1 MKRIF
6 VVILAVAVCLP
17 ALSGCVQ
24 EPDFY
29 DVAVMP
35 NGGEASPGLYQ
46 TTFDFDSYKEMIKA
60 FREYDLSK
68 SSYTI
73 QDMKALLGEPYA
85 RFVDKVKADKAFPQP
100 MSDGKPLPYQNKE
113 GFSNIT
119 FFVSELYDMP
129 WIWYHCLV
137 EGERVNVQL
146 AYPECLGIDVD
157 YSKNAAEILESIAP
171 NAVNLDNWKERP
183 SYKNVY
189 MKEVRIAE
197 GEVSMLIY
205 EINDSEKRMF
215 TFFRDGVIITL
226 TDFGGVVNE
235 DFWAKFSL
243 E

>member
-1 MKRIF
+1 M
-6 VVILAVAVCLP
+6 
-17 ALSGCVQ
+17 SG
-24 EPDFY
+24 
-29 DVAVMP
+29 
-35 NGGEASPGLYQ
+35 
-46 TTFDFDSYKEMIKA
+46 
-60 FREYDLSK
+60 
-68 SSYTI
+68 
-73 QDMKALLGEPYA
+73 
-85 RFVDKVKADKAFPQP
+85 
-100 MSDGKPLPYQNKE
+100 GKPISYQNKE

-119 FFVSELYDMP
+119 FFVRELYGMP
-129 WIWYHCLV
+129 WIWYHCIV
-137 EGERVNVQL
+137 GGERVNVQL

-189 MKEVRIAE
+189 MKDVRIAE

-205 EINDSEKRMF
+205 ELNDSEKRIF

>member
-73 QDMKALLGEPYA
+73 RDLIPLLGESYLA
-85 RFVDKVKADKAFPQP
+85 FVDRVRADKAFPQP
-100 MSDGKPLPYQNKE
+100 VRGDEPIELRNE
-113 GFSNIT
+113 DGFSNIT
-119 FFVSELYDMP
+119 FFVSELYGLP
-129 WIWYHCLV
+129 WMYPRARIFILSSRICPIALTALSRHPRLSRSYPRIRRTSEISASVTKVFITDRSSSATARSRHSFANTMTIPEAALLSFTATCL
-137 EGERVNVQL
+137 
-146 AYPECLGIDVD
+146 
-157 YSKNAAEILESIAP
+157 
-171 NAVNLDNWKERP
+171 
-183 SYKNVY
+183 
-189 MKEVRIAE
+189 
-197 GEVSMLIY
+197 
-205 EINDSEKRMF
+205 
-215 TFFRDGVIITL
+215 
-226 TDFGGVVNE
+226 
-235 DFWAKFSL
+235 
-243 E
+243 